1 MVVIEMRKTSVE
13 LEERSLELNMGS
25 KDVPSMRQPLLIVVD

>member
-13 LEERSLELNMGS
+13 LEVRSPQRKMGS
-25 KDVPSMRQPLLIVVD
+25 KDAPSMG